1 MPDGSGRQHIL
12 LRFNKS
18 CVVFESRCMCILSRL
33 LAWPPE
39 VDGWLLGVCALEK
52 GQRTQYY
59 ERNEY
64 DYGHKLL
71 KIAEAF
77 LGLR

>member
-1 MPDGSGRQHIL
+1 
-12 LRFNKS
+12 
-18 CVVFESRCMCILSRL
+18 MCILSRL

-39 VDGWLLGVCALEK
+39 VDGWLPGVCALEK

>member
-1 MPDGSGRQHIL
+1 MRDGFGRQHVL
-12 LRFNKS
+12 LRFDKS

-33 LAWPPE
+33 LAWPPD
-39 VDGWLLGVCALEK
+39 VDGWLSVVSALEK
-52 GQRTQYY
+52 GQHTQYY

-64 DYGHKLL
+64 DYCHRLL